1 MPQNIN
7 VKNLLTIRRPNLDR
21 WLILHRGCIS
31 EKLLFSRERVGYG
44 LMFFGVLISMFA
56 TIGVW
61 FFWPIQSNFSFF
73 AIVPIALSW
82 VISKNTGDSLYC
94 PNSSRYAAIVFFAFQ
109 IYSAIVNKNNI
120 NFLVGGLLSSLIIFS
135 VFSLKPEV
143 RTRLARQFSVLMGCI
158 LIVSIPTWLLFVIGF
173 PLPSFTIEPPNGL
186 YTFDNYF
193 FFLSGDN
200 EFEIMPRF
208 QSIFL
213 EPGHVGTMCALM
225 LFTQVGNWR
234 KWYNILMIVALL
246 LSFSLA
252 AYVLF
257 VIIIFTSMWMKGK
270 RIFLKLLSVAVLIV
284 GVGIGSYFY
293 NDGDNLVNQLIL
305 ARLEMDD
312 TGKLAGDNR
321 VTPQFEGQYDDFIK
335 SDDIL
340 FGRDYNID
348 KVGFGNS
355 GYRVFIYN
363 YGLVGVLLMVVFYL
377 MMPVCSHWRRSVISM
392 WILTIA
398 IFWERATPN
407 ILYNIIPLFI
417 AACWE
422 PPHKVLKEEDPVEN
436 LRKEATDGC

>member
-31 EKLLFSRERVGYG
+31 EKLLFSRESVGYG

-61 FFWPIQSNFSFF
+61 LFWPIQNIF
-73 AIVPIALSW
+73 AFVAIIPIAMSW
-82 VISKNTGDSLYC
+82 VISKNTGDSLYEL
-94 PNSSRYAAIVFFAFQ
+94 NSSRYAPLIFFAFQ
-109 IYSAIVNKNNI
+109 IYSVIINGNNI
-120 NFLVGGLLSSLIIFS
+120 NYLVGGLLSSLIILA
-135 VFSLKPEV
+135 VFSLKPEI
-143 RTRLARQFSVLMGCI
+143 RTRLARNMSMLMGCI
-158 LIVSIPTWLLFVIGF
+158 LIVSIPTWLLFVMGF
-173 PLPSFTIEPPNGL
+173 PLSNVSVEPPNGL

-193 FFLSGDN
+193 FFLNGND
-200 EFEIMPRF
+200 EFTIMPRF

-213 EPGHVGTMCALM
+213 EPGHVGTMCVLL
-225 LFTQVGNWR
+225 LFTQVGSWR
-234 KWYNILMIVALL
+234 KWYNLLMIVALL

-257 VIIIFTSMWMKGK
+257 VIVIFASMWMKGQ
-270 RIFLKLLSVAVLIV
+270 RIILKLLAVGALLV
-284 GVGIGSYFY
+284 GVGVGSYFY
-293 NDGDNLVNQLIL
+293 NGGDNMVNQLIL

-312 TGKLAGDNR
+312 SGRLAGDNR

-335 SDDIL
+335 SDDIF
-340 FGRDYNID
+340 FGRDYDIE

-363 YGLVGVLLMVVFYL
+363 QGLVGVLFMIIFYALM
-377 MMPVCSHWRRSVISM
+377 PACSRWKRSVITM
-392 WILTIA
+392 WIMTIA
-398 IFWERATPN
+398 IFWERATPD

-417 AACWE
+417 ASCWE
-422 PPHKVLKEEDPVEN
+422 PADKEPGKDLPEKTE
-436 LRKEATDGC
+436 RKEVCVGS